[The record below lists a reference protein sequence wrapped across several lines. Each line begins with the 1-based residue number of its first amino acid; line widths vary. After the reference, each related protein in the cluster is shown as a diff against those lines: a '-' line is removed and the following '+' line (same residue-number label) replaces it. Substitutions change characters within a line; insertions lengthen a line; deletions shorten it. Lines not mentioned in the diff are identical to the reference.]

1 MFSSA
6 TKEMLFLKVTISAMG
21 QFGDLMLTCI
31 PQRCIDLIFGKGKPS
46 VFLAEF

>member
-31 PQRCIDLIFGKGKPS
+31 PQRCIDLIFGNGKPS
-46 VFLAEF
+46 VFLTEL